1 MIQKGEVH
9 SEREVKTGETSE
21 ISYKQIDH
29 IRMQQMSSSV
39 AISQRG
45 GDLVQGKFTNAT
57 SIASSSSMNFNTEE
71 HPRTFEQTINCPCG
85 FSRTLHWW
93 YQSWSW

>member
-21 ISYKQIDH
+21 ISYKQSDH

-57 SIASSSSMNFNTEE
+57 SIASSSSMNFNTDM
-71 HPRTFEQTINCPCG
+71 FYICGINA
-85 FSRTLHWW
+85 
-93 YQSWSW
+93 

>member
-9 SEREVKTGETSE
+9 SEREVKTGEASE
-21 ISYKQIDH
+21 ISYKQGDH

-57 SIASSSSMNFNTEE
+57 SIASSSSMNFNTGM
-71 HPRTFEQTINCPCG
+71 FYICG
-85 FSRTLHWW
+85 FNA
-93 YQSWSW
+93 